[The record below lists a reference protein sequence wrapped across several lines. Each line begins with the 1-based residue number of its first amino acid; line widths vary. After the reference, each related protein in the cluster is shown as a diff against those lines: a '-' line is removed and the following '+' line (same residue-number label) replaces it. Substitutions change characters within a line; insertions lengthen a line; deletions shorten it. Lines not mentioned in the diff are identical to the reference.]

1 MKWKEVCDKFYRI
14 DDFSFLVYLFQ
25 NLFGYPI
32 GSPIYTDALVKCLPG
47 GSVGEIVHL

>member
-1 MKWKEVCDKFYRI
+1 MKCKEICDKFSRV

-32 GSPIYTDALVKCLPG
+32 GSPIYTEALVKCAG